1 MTNFDIMKSLI
12 TITAIFLTGIIIGE
26 SCKPK
31 PGNTITGGGKG
42 GTYTINV
49 TGEHHGGLLDTC
61 KMYIKYATL
70 DAPASGIYDDSA
82 SVTITNGVPVA
93 TFNDLTIGNYYVLAV
108 GYHDA
113 YSPPNVKGGKSF
125 VISGSAQVVS
135 DTIPTYQY
143 NP

>member
-1 MTNFDIMKSLI
+1 MKTLI
-12 TITAIFLTGIIIGE
+12 TIAALLLTGIIIGE
-26 SCKPK
+26 GCKPK
-31 PGNTITGGGKG
+31 SGNTITGGGKG

-70 DAPASGIYDDSA
+70 DAPANGVYDDSSNA
-82 SVTITNGVPVA
+82 LLSNGVPVA
-93 TFNDLTIGNYYVLAV
+93 SFSDLTVGNYYVLAV
-108 GYHDA
+108 GYHGA
-113 YSPPNVKGGKSF
+113 YSPPNVKGAKSF
-125 VISGSAQVVS
+125 IVSGSAQVVS

>member
-1 MTNFDIMKSLI
+1 MKALI
-12 TITAIFLTGIIIGE
+12 TIITIFLTAIIVGE

-31 PGNTITGGGKG
+31 SGNTITGGGKG

-70 DAPASGIYDDSA
+70 DAPANGVYDDSQNVA
-82 SVTITNGVPVA
+82 ISGGVPVA
-93 TFNDLTIGNYYVLAV
+93 SFTSLTQGNYYVLAV
-108 GYHDA
+108 GYHGA

-125 VISGSAQVVS
+125 VVSGSAEVVS